1 MTQFFTLKLFVRHQE
16 QCDGLNVGS
25 NLPSFFDKT
34 TFTITLVLCIGNF
47 FISVQDSTLSH
58 IDKERAIHSDTPLKT
73 RCDFILRCEK
83 KICLCWWI
91 AFC

>member
-1 MTQFFTLKLFVRHQE
+1 
-16 QCDGLNVGS
+16 
-25 NLPSFFDKT
+25 
-34 TFTITLVLCIGNF
+34 
-47 FISVQDSTLSH
+47 
-58 IDKERAIHSDTPLKT
+58 LKT